1 MSSGEKPSDAKTPPP
16 ATADLAPEFTPAQ
29 VSSMIG
35 TKIAELEEASVLD
48 AHVPAGSFEAA
59 EAFLGSRD
67 GHVFKMGDRG
77 LGYYSDERKKL
88 YTALEKAEAKMFPK
102 AALERKAEGVRALQ
116 PAAAPADPEPEGDR
130 YTVEF
135 TKPKWGIAARMTGG
149 PVALTKVKEGGE
161 GLELGLEVG
170 DVMVEVNGVKF
181 AENRGVALSMIRKG
195 GPAKLTLVRPT
206 KAAPSAAPIPTGVG
220 SGADTTK
227 SLAGSEVV
235 PTSVREL
242 QAMIGGAKAKDTVTV
257 AGQAGVTKTI
267 EADSFGHNSTLVFFN
282 CTDCVYTVEAYS
294 LKVYLQGCKNVKVVF
309 NGKILTSTL
318 EAFKCENLDVTLN
331 TKCGTLQADMCD
343 GLAITYAK
351 REMFTMIVWAGCERI
366 KVGFGDD
373 KQTLESGFAEMAAG
387 NATVNKERS
396 QFKISAV
403 GGRILQEPVIRLAN
417 GFTTTMREKKIFDD
431 NQERAVQAMAKT
443 MGITIRPK
451 KKGIKC
457 KPNDPCPCGSGRK
470 VKKCCGT
477 DANGYYIPPPDD
489 AVPTG
494 GSAVSSSFLGT
505 ASAPASEEATEESG
519 K

>member
-1 MSSGEKPSDAKTPPP
+1 MSSGEKPSETKAP
-16 ATADLAPEFTPAQ
+16 APAAEPAVFTPSQ

-35 TKIAELEEASVLD
+35 TKIAELEEAAATPD
-48 AHVPAGSFEAA
+48 AVPEGSFEAA
-59 EAFLGSRD
+59 EAFAGPRD
-67 GHVFKMGDRG
+67 GYVFKMGDRG

-88 YTALEKAEAKMFPK
+88 YTALEKAEAKLFPK
-102 AALERKAEGVRALQ
+102 AAQERKAEAARAFL
-116 PAAAPADPEPEGDR
+116 PAAAAAEPEPAGDR

-149 PVALTKVKEGGE
+149 PVAVTKVKEGGE
-161 GLELGLEVG
+161 GLELGLKVG
-170 DVMVEVNGVKF
+170 DVMVEINGVKF
-181 AENRGVALSMIRKG
+181 GENRSVALSMIRKG
-195 GPAKLTLVRPT
+195 GPAKLTLVRPE
-206 KAAPSAAPIPTGVG
+206 KAPPAAAAIPAGVG
-220 SGADTTK
+220 SGADATK
-227 SLAGSEVV
+227 AVAGSEVV
-235 PTSVREL
+235 PSSVREL

-257 AGQAGVTKTI
+257 AGQAGVTETI
-267 EADSFGHNSTLVFFN
+267 KADSFGHNSTLVFFN

-331 TKCGTLQADMCD
+331 TTCGTLQADMCD
-343 GLAITYAK
+343 GLAVTYAK
-351 REMFTMIVWAGCERI
+351 REMLTMIVWAGCERI

-387 NATVNKERS
+387 NATLNKERS

-403 GGRILQEPVIRLAN
+403 GGRILQEPVVRLAN

-431 NQERAVQAMAKT
+431 NQEQAVKAMAKT

-477 DANGYYIPPPDD
+477 DANGYYIPPPEADTQAAGA
-489 AVPTG
+489 AVAAAP
-494 GSAVSSSFLGT
+494 ASSSFLG
-505 ASAPASEEATEESG
+505 AAPAPAASDAG